1 MKTAIEIAEKEI
13 AELWGSPSDQPT
25 YTQIFE
31 VLERVKPIFEQQI
44 IDAFNE
50 GYRNGEQETMVASKK
65 DVSEYD
71 DAINYFNDNYTTNKE
86 TLK

>member
-31 VLERVKPIFEQQI
+31 VLERAKPVFKQQI
-44 IDAFNE
+44 IDAYNCGWQYGFLANSKE
-50 GYRNGEQETMVASKK
+50 LQPTKNSETYY
-65 DVSEYD
+65 SET
-71 DAINYFNDNYTTNKE
+71 FETNKE

>member
-1 MKTAIEIAEKEI
+1 MKTAIEIAEKYI
-13 AELWGSPSDQPT
+13 AELWSSPSDQPT

-44 IDAFNE
+44 IDAYNSGWQYGFLANDRE
-50 GYRNGEQETMVASKK
+50 NVTPTKNSET
-65 DVSEYD
+65 Y
-71 DAINYFNDNYTTNKE
+71 YNDTYTTNKE

>member
-13 AELWGSPSDQPT
+13 AELWSSPSDHPT

-31 VLERVKPIFEQQI
+31 VLERVKETEKQQI
-44 IDAFNE
+44 IDAVKYGQNNHSISISHE
-50 GYRNGEQETMVASKK
+50 EKMA
-65 DVSEYD
+65 
-71 DAINYFNDNYTTNKE
+71 NDYYNSTFATNKE

>member
-31 VLERVKPIFEQQI
+31 VLERVKPIFETQI
-44 IDAFNE
+44 VNAYIE
-50 GYRNGEQETMVASKK
+50 GYCADGQTVDSQLYYT
-65 DVSEYD
+65 ST
-71 DAINYFNDNYTTNKE
+71 YTTNKE

>member
-13 AELWGSPSDQPT
+13 AELWSSPSDQPT
-25 YTQIFE
+25 YTQIFK

-44 IDAFNE
+44 IDAYIE
-50 GYRNGEQETMVASKK
+50 GHTTMQGAGCSHTYYETTYK
-65 DVSEYD
+65 
-71 DAINYFNDNYTTNKE
+71 TNKE

>member
-13 AELWGSPSDQPT
+13 AELWSSPSDQPT

-31 VLERVKPIFEQQI
+31 VLDRVKPIFEQQI
-44 IDAFNE
+44 IDAYDHGQNM
-50 GYRNGEQETMVASKK
+50 NDGEQYYTST
-65 DVSEYD
+65 
-71 DAINYFNDNYTTNKE
+71 FNTTNKE